1 MPDLLST
8 RITNRWVVRSSH
20 ANHLGTAHGGSIVKW
35 MDEVGGMSAVRF
47 AGKWCV
53 TAHIDSVDFIRPIE
67 VDDAVR
73 VEGYVYEAGETSVQV
88 QVDALVEDLR
98 TGEGDLASEA
108 SLVYVAVD
116 DEGEPTPVP
125 DLQVTSAEGTRLQR
139 QAREGSTREA

>member
-35 MDEVGGMSAVRF
+35 MDEVGGMAAVRF
-47 AGKWCV
+47 AGQWCV
-53 TAHIDSVDFIRPIE
+53 TAHMDSVDFVQPIE

-88 QVDALVEDLR
+88 RVEAFKEDMR
-98 TGEGDLASEA
+98 TGEGELASEA
-108 SLVYVAVD
+108 DIVYVAVD
-116 DEGEPTPVP
+116 EGGEPSPVPELQIDSEEGE
-125 DLQVTSAEGTRLQR
+125 RLQ
-139 QAREGSTREA
+139 QAALSDSEDD